1 MARNHGP
8 IAGSHGTVG
17 AIVVAAGA
25 SRRMGGIDKI
35 FAPLDGLPLIA
46 HSLHVLNSLDCVKQI
61 VLVLSEGNLDRGGE
75 LIASESMTK
84 VTHVCEGGSRRQ
96 DSVLIGLNRLDGF
109 DWVAVHDGAR
119 PLLTDDIV
127 LRGLKSVVETGAT
140 TAAVRV
146 KDTIKIVEEDGT
158 VTSTPARDRLWAV
171 QTPQIFAH
179 DLLRNAHDRVKTG
192 VTDDASMVEM
202 IGGKVKVFE
211 GSYENIKVTTPED
224 LILAESLLKQRPART
239 HGASS

>member
-1 MARNHGP
+1 MPRDHAPVG
-8 IAGSHGTVG
+8 GSQGTVG

-25 SRRMGGIDKI
+25 SRRMGDMDKI
-35 FAPLDGLPLIA
+35 FAPLGGLPLVA
-46 HSLHVLNSLDCVKQI
+46 HSLHVLNGLDCVKQI

-75 LIASESMTK
+75 LIASESLTK
-84 VTHVCEGGSRRQ
+84 VTDVCEGGHRRQ
-96 DSVLIGLNRLDGF
+96 DSWLNGLNRLDRCE
-109 DWVAVHDGAR
+109 WVAVHDGAR
-119 PLLTDDIV
+119 PLLTDAIV
-127 LRGLKSVVETGAT
+127 LRGLKSARETGAT

-146 KDTIKIVEEDGT
+146 KDTIKIVAEDGT
-158 VTSTPARDRLWAV
+158 VTSTPSRDRLWAV

-179 DLLRNAHDRVKTG
+179 DLLLNAHDGVQTD

-224 LILAESLLKQRPART
+224 LLLAESLLRQRPAR
-239 HGASS
+239 ASS

>member
-1 MARNHGP
+1 MPRDHGHF
-8 IAGSHGTVG
+8 AGSQGTVG
-17 AIVVAAGA
+17 VIVVAAGA
-25 SRRMGGIDKI
+25 SRRMGDTDKI
-35 FAPLDGLPLIA
+35 FAPLGGLPLIV
-46 HSLHVLNSLDCVKQI
+46 HPLHVLNSLDCVKQI
-61 VLVLSEGNLDRGGE
+61 VLVLSEGNLYKGRE
-75 LIASESMTK
+75 LIASESLTK
-84 VTHVCEGGSRRQ
+84 VTSVCEGGPRRQ
-96 DSVLIGLNRLDGF
+96 DSVLIGLNRLDRCE
-109 DWVAVHDGAR
+109 WVAVHDGAR
-119 PLLTDDIV
+119 PLLTDAIV
-127 LRGLKSVVETGAT
+127 LRGLKSVGETGAA

-179 DLLRNAHDRVKTG
+179 DLLRDAHDRVKTD

-224 LILAESLLKQRPART
+224 MMLAENLLKQRMART
-239 HGASS
+239 PGASS